1 MNKHSD
7 EFAIMGLN
15 WGKYSIRVLLKSHPS
30 QQSFRAFCSCMVV
43 HFGLFSSRPWSTLW
57 TRGLGTPFCWPR
69 LTCRHSDSRLSLS
82 LAPLSRGCPDK
93 SSRVSPF
100 SRSWQR
106 LTNMTQRSRPVDFS
120 SLACWESLFSATV
133 NRKRTG
139 SGREAMVD
147 GRLVKRKERAWIAR
161 FMLSY
166 KKREKQWG
174 LVRFIFFLTKT
185 AQFPTDVVCS

>member
-1 MNKHSD
+1 
-7 EFAIMGLN
+7 MGLN
-15 WGKYSIRVLLKSHPS
+15 WDKLGKHSIRLLSKSHLS

-43 HFGLFSSRPWSTLW
+43 HLGLFSSRPWSTLW

-69 LTCRHSDSRLSLS
+69 LTCRHSDSRLSRS

-106 LTNMTQRSRPVDFS
+106 LTNMTQRSRPVDLS
-120 SLACWESLFSATV
+120 CLACWVSLFSATV

-139 SGREAMVD
+139 SGREAMVE
-147 GRLVKRKERAWIAR
+147 GRLVKMKERAWIAR
-161 FMLSY
+161 FMLSD

-174 LVRFIFFLTKT
+174 LVNYFYFFVK
-185 AQFPTDVVCS
+185 